1 MASDTKRGSVSRL
14 SPLAKPF
21 ILNTPKNSSS
31 ALNPSL
37 QDTSLSPSSSRLAQS
52 FSSFRVEGDSFSCYS
67 LYPSRVYQSSDDF
80 GLFTESKSDL
90 DALLESKSAELG
102 YKAHKSGDHQEILH
116 WKDNHG
122 GLSMSNDD
130 STKQGHE
137 IGLVVSVNDSNN
149 FNPEENLI
157 CCWVALGHKL
167 FILSAGSPTEGLK
180 LRAETSDHVCRKFS
194 GISRNDEVR
203 PNTIRQIETQHVS
216 FSAVKSRPISSKFST
231 PSDLHS
237 SSLVQ
242 DPQSGVPA
250 IYWSSNDSDLSY
262 SERRFS
268 QQLNAC
274 TDKVHVSPSSDDI
287 PLRALDPNLDSDGH
301 GGVRKNGMFCYS
313 LDSLID
319 ADVNKSKEVLHD
331 KVLTDKSKGKMSKPV
346 TQEVTEP
353 LSMAKSELRITC
365 PGHRIELSSKSFGV
379 KDSDPFGNSSE
390 ITNEKDSDLDSPCWK
405 GKHIANQST
414 CEVSGPDNFQH
425 LKSARAACSN
435 LNPLAPHF
443 FPSSGKQKLNYRG
456 TECEGDDCLTFQKT
470 ESPAVCLFSTEQTLK
485 KTFTAGSSSS
495 DHSSITET
503 HCSIDMPVPN
513 KEYELLTSSSSIPM
527 LNSSCVVQPS
537 IMEDYLTSNGQLLT
551 GQKIVGSGKVIEDAV
566 PNGSSSVSFLASE
579 HVKPKSTRQMDTQ
592 HFKILI
598 VEFQQYL
605 GAPMILTLLV
615 LKEDFQSNSMFVQ
628 PKGMLPPSSDSNPL
642 CALESVSLGAGTSY
656 SPYNHAWSQNLD
668 SDGHVG
674 VSKNDTFW
682 YNLDSLIDRRAT
694 VDKSKEFCHGEVLI
708 DKSKEVF
715 HGEVLIDKS
724 KRKMSKPVTQ
734 EVMEPLSMEKS
745 EPQITCPS
753 RPLELSSKS
762 FGVKDSDPF
771 GNSSE
776 ITNENDFDLD
786 SPCWKGKLRADQS
799 TCEVF
804 RPDNFQHL
812 KSAQASC
819 SNLNPLAPH
828 FFPSCGKQK
837 VNYRG
842 TECEGDDCLTF
853 QKSESAAVCLFST
866 EQTLKK
872 TVTAGSSSSDQS
884 SITET
889 HCSIDMPVPNKEYE
903 LLTNSSS
910 IPMLN
915 SSCVV
920 QPTIMEDY
928 FTSNGQLLTGQKIVG
943 SGKVIEDAVPNG
955 STSLSLLASE
965 HVISSSSHRV
975 GVSSALSETHGL
987 VTKPL
992 CTPPK
997 LDIQI
1002 VVKTM
1007 SQMSELLMQNCTN
1020 DSDSL
1025 NEHEHDIMKRIVYNL
1040 NACIGKRVREHAL
1053 TSESIHPRNSYR
1065 AMKSADLSKFPMSL
1079 AIRIKHEEQTSS
1091 TDLRDRFLDSLS
1103 SLRRRWKGIKQLK
1116 EEENPRVMV
1125 YENSWLD
1132 AEAAL
1137 CSMKYKACVLG
1148 MKTEMG
1154 QVKMAVR

>member
-37 QDTSLSPSSSRLAQS
+37 QDTSFSPSSSRLAQS

-90 DALLESKSAELG
+90 DALPESKSAELG

-130 STKQGHE
+130 STKQG
-137 IGLVVSVNDSNN
+137 
-149 FNPEENLI
+149 
-157 CCWVALGHKL
+157 
-167 FILSAGSPTEGLK
+167 SPTEGLK
-180 LRAETSDHVCRKFS
+180 LSAETSDHVCRKFS
-194 GISRNDEVR
+194 GISRNNEVR
-203 PNTIRQIETQHVS
+203 PNSIRQIETQYVS
-216 FSAVKSRPISSKFST
+216 FSAVKSWPISSKFST

-242 DPQSGVPA
+242 GPQSGVPA
-250 IYWSSNDSDLSY
+250 ISWSSNDSDLSY

-287 PLRALDPNLDSDGH
+287 PLRALDPVSLGAGSSYSPFNHALSQNLDSDGH

-365 PGHRIELSSKSFGV
+365 PSHPIELASKSLGV
-379 KDSDPFGNSSE
+379 KESVPIGDSSE
-390 ITNEKDSDLDSPCWK
+390 IINENDSDLDSPCWK
-405 GKHIANQST
+405 GKHISNQST
-414 CEVSGPDNFQH
+414 CEVSRPDNFQH

-443 FPSSGKQKLNYRG
+443 FPSSGKQKVNYRG

-485 KTFTAGSSSS
+485 KTVTAGSSSS

-513 KEYELLTSSSSIPM
+513 KEYELLTNSSSIPM
-527 LNSSCVVQPS
+527 RNSSCVVQPS
-537 IMEDYLTSNGQLLT
+537 IMEDYFTSNGQLLT

-566 PNGSSSVSFLASE
+566 PNGSSSVSLLASE
-579 HVKPKSTRQMDTQ
+579 HVRPKSTRQMDTQ
-592 HFKILI
+592 HVLFSAVMSRPISSKFSTSSDVHSSAI
-598 VEFQQYL
+598 VQDPHS
-605 GAPMILTLLV
+605 GVPAISWS
-615 LKEDFQSNSMFVQ
+615 SNDSDIACFERRFSEQLDVCAA
-628 PKGMLPPSSDSNPL
+628 KGNAPPSSDSNPL

-668 SDGHVG
+668 SDGHDG

-682 YNLDSLIDRRAT
+682 YSLDSLID
-694 VDKSKEFCHGEVLI
+694 FLI

-724 KRKMSKPVTQ
+724 KGKMSKPVTQ

-753 RPLELSSKS
+753 RPIELSSKS
-762 FGVKDSDPF
+762 FGVKDSDPL

-799 TCEVF
+799 TCEVS

-812 KSAQASC
+812 KSAQAAC

-853 QKSESAAVCLFST
+853 QKSESSAVCLFST

-872 TVTAGSSSSDQS
+872 TATAGSSSSDQS

-889 HCSIDMPVPNKEYE
+889 HCSIGMPVPNKEYE

-920 QPTIMEDY
+920 QPSIMEDY

-997 LDIQI
+997 LDIQV

-1007 SQMSELLMQNCTN
+1007 NQMSELLMQNYTN

-1040 NACIGKRVREHAL
+1040 NACIGKRVREHTL

-1065 AMKSADLSKFPMSL
+1065 AMKSADLNKDIFFLLLCIGFSGVAFDISSGHSL
-1079 AIRIKHEEQTSS
+1079 LLAENLDNVFSS
-1091 TDLRDRFLDSLS
+1091 AGTWNFKR
-1103 SLRRRWKGIKQLK
+1103 KGQRL
-1116 EEENPRVMV
+1116 
-1125 YENSWLD
+1125 
-1132 AEAAL
+1132 
-1137 CSMKYKACVLG
+1137 
-1148 MKTEMG
+1148 
-1154 QVKMAVR
+1154 

>member
-130 STKQGHE
+130 STKQG
-137 IGLVVSVNDSNN
+137 
-149 FNPEENLI
+149 
-157 CCWVALGHKL
+157 
-167 FILSAGSPTEGLK
+167 SPTEGLK

-203 PNTIRQIETQHVS
+203 PNTIRQIETQYVS

-287 PLRALDPNLDSDGH
+287 PLRALDPVSLGAGSSYLPCNHALSQNLDSDGH

-470 ESPAVCLFSTEQTLK
+470 ESPA
-485 KTFTAGSSSS
+485 
-495 DHSSITET
+495 
-503 HCSIDMPVPN
+503 
-513 KEYELLTSSSSIPM
+513 EYELLTSSSSIPM

-551 GQKIVGSGKVIEDAV
+551 GQKIVGSGKVIDDAV

-799 TCEVF
+799 TCEVL

-889 HCSIDMPVPNKEYE
+889 HCSIDMPGPNKEYE

-920 QPTIMEDY
+920 QPSIMEDY

-1065 AMKSADLSKFPMSL
+1065 AMKSADLSKQCWNMEL
-1079 AIRIKHEEQTSS
+1079 QAKR
-1091 TDLRDRFLDSLS
+1091 
-1103 SLRRRWKGIKQLK
+1103 
-1116 EEENPRVMV
+1116 
-1125 YENSWLD
+1125 
-1132 AEAAL
+1132 AEAVIVSHEL
-1137 CSMKYKACVLG
+1137 GHQNKA
-1148 MKTEMG
+1148 
-1154 QVKMAVR
+1154 

>member
-1 MASDTKRGSVSRL
+1 MASDTKRGPVSRL

-37 QDTSLSPSSSRLAQS
+37 QDTSLSPSSSRLAQC

-90 DALLESKSAELG
+90 DAIPESKSAELG

-130 STKQGHE
+130 STKQA
-137 IGLVVSVNDSNN
+137 I
-149 FNPEENLI
+149 
-157 CCWVALGHKL
+157 
-167 FILSAGSPTEGLK
+167 
-180 LRAETSDHVCRKFS
+180 
-194 GISRNDEVR
+194 
-203 PNTIRQIETQHVS
+203 
-216 FSAVKSRPISSKFST
+216 KSRPISSKFST

-250 IYWSSNDSDLSY
+250 ISWSSNDSYLSY

-287 PLRALDPNLDSDGH
+287 PLRALDPVSLGAGSSYSPFYHALSQNLDSDGH

-319 ADVNKSKEVLHD
+319 VDVNKSKEVLHD

-353 LSMAKSELRITC
+353 LSMAKSELRITF
-365 PGHRIELSSKSFGV
+365 PSHPIELASKSLGV
-379 KDSDPFGNSSE
+379 KESGPIGDSSE
-390 ITNEKDSDLDSPCWK
+390 IISENDSDLDSPCWK

-414 CEVSGPDNFQH
+414 CEVSRPDNFQH

-443 FPSSGKQKLNYRG
+443 FPSSGNHKVNYRG

-485 KTFTAGSSSS
+485 KAITAGSSSS

-513 KEYELLTSSSSIPM
+513 KEYELLTNSSSIPM

-537 IMEDYLTSNGQLLT
+537 IMEDYFTSNGQLLT

-566 PNGSSSVSFLASE
+566 PNGSSSVSLLASE
-579 HVKPKSTRQMDTQ
+579 HVRPKSTRQMDTQ
-592 HFKILI
+592 HVLFSAVMSRPISSKFSTSSDVHSSAI
-598 VEFQQYL
+598 VQD
-605 GAPMILTLLV
+605 PHT
-615 LKEDFQSNSMFVQ
+615 
-628 PKGMLPPSSDSNPL
+628 KGNAPPSSDSNPL

-668 SDGHVG
+668 SDGHDG

-682 YNLDSLIDRRAT
+682 YSLDSLIDRHAT
-694 VDKSKEFCHGEVLI
+694 VDKSKEFCHDEVLI

-724 KRKMSKPVTQ
+724 KGKMSKPVTQ

-745 EPQITCPS
+745 EPQITSPS
-753 RPLELSSKS
+753 RPIELSSKS

-786 SPCWKGKLRADQS
+786 SPCWKGKPRADQS
-799 TCEVF
+799 TCEVS

-812 KSAQASC
+812 KSARAAC

-828 FFPSCGKQK
+828 FFPSCGNHK

-853 QKSESAAVCLFST
+853 QKTESPAVCLFST

-872 TVTAGSSSSDQS
+872 AITAGSSSSDHS

-920 QPTIMEDY
+920 QPSIMEDY
-928 FTSNGQLLTGQKIVG
+928 FTSNGQLMTGQKIVG

-975 GVSSALSETHGL
+975 GVSSALSDTHGL

-1007 SQMSELLMQNCTN
+1007 NQMSELLMQNCTN

-1040 NACIGKRVREHAL
+1040 NACIRKRVREHTL

-1065 AMKSADLSKFPMSL
+1065 AMKSADLNKFPMSL

-1091 TDLRDRFLDSLS
+1091 TDLRDRFLDSLR
-1103 SLRRRWKGIKQLK
+1103 SLRRLWKGIKQLK

>member
-1 MASDTKRGSVSRL
+1 
-14 SPLAKPF
+14 
-21 ILNTPKNSSS
+21 
-31 ALNPSL
+31 
-37 QDTSLSPSSSRLAQS
+37 
-52 FSSFRVEGDSFSCYS
+52 
-67 LYPSRVYQSSDDF
+67 
-80 GLFTESKSDL
+80 
-90 DALLESKSAELG
+90 
-102 YKAHKSGDHQEILH
+102 
-116 WKDNHG
+116 
-122 GLSMSNDD
+122 
-130 STKQGHE
+130 
-137 IGLVVSVNDSNN
+137 
-149 FNPEENLI
+149 
-157 CCWVALGHKL
+157 
-167 FILSAGSPTEGLK
+167 
-180 LRAETSDHVCRKFS
+180 
-194 GISRNDEVR
+194 
-203 PNTIRQIETQHVS
+203 
-216 FSAVKSRPISSKFST
+216 
-231 PSDLHS
+231 
-237 SSLVQ
+237 
-242 DPQSGVPA
+242 
-250 IYWSSNDSDLSY
+250 
-262 SERRFS
+262 
-268 QQLNAC
+268 
-274 TDKVHVSPSSDDI
+274 
-287 PLRALDPNLDSDGH
+287 
-301 GGVRKNGMFCYS
+301 
-313 LDSLID
+313 
-319 ADVNKSKEVLHD
+319 
-331 KVLTDKSKGKMSKPV
+331 
-346 TQEVTEP
+346 
-353 LSMAKSELRITC
+353 
-365 PGHRIELSSKSFGV
+365 
-379 KDSDPFGNSSE
+379 
-390 ITNEKDSDLDSPCWK
+390 
-405 GKHIANQST
+405 
-414 CEVSGPDNFQH
+414 
-425 LKSARAACSN
+425 
-435 LNPLAPHF
+435 
-443 FPSSGKQKLNYRG
+443 
-456 TECEGDDCLTFQKT
+456 
-470 ESPAVCLFSTEQTLK
+470 
-485 KTFTAGSSSS
+485 
-495 DHSSITET
+495 
-503 HCSIDMPVPN
+503 
-513 KEYELLTSSSSIPM
+513 
-527 LNSSCVVQPS
+527 
-537 IMEDYLTSNGQLLT
+537 
-551 GQKIVGSGKVIEDAV
+551 
-566 PNGSSSVSFLASE
+566 
-579 HVKPKSTRQMDTQ
+579 
-592 HFKILI
+592 
-598 VEFQQYL
+598 
-605 GAPMILTLLV
+605 
-615 LKEDFQSNSMFVQ
+615 
-628 PKGMLPPSSDSNPL
+628 
-642 CALESVSLGAGTSY
+642 
-656 SPYNHAWSQNLD
+656 
-668 SDGHVG
+668 
-674 VSKNDTFW
+674 
-682 YNLDSLIDRRAT
+682 
-694 VDKSKEFCHGEVLI
+694 
-708 DKSKEVF
+708 
-715 HGEVLIDKS
+715 
-724 KRKMSKPVTQ
+724 MSKPVTQ

-799 TCEVF
+799 TCEVS

-920 QPTIMEDY
+920 QPSIMEDY

-1065 AMKSADLSKFPMSL
+1065 AMKSADLKQGYVFSGVAFDISSGHSL
-1079 AIRIKHEEQTSS
+1079 LLAENLNNVFSS
-1091 TDLRDRFLDSLS
+1091 AGTWSFKR
-1103 SLRRRWKGIKQLK
+1103 KGQRL
-1116 EEENPRVMV
+1116 
-1125 YENSWLD
+1125 
-1132 AEAAL
+1132 
-1137 CSMKYKACVLG
+1137 
-1148 MKTEMG
+1148 
-1154 QVKMAVR
+1154 